1 MTIRE
6 KILTAP
12 RRCEPVPL
20 PLAGVTVYAQ
30 AMSARELV
38 AYQAASTGLRDAA
51 KAAGEAPDGTLLS
64 CLLITRTIRDE
75 AGQPVFTDDDA
86 KALADADGD
95 AVNTL
100 ADAAAKVNGI
110 GAKADAAAEKKS
122 PAPSGGSGSSS
133 PEISAATDPTP
144 TGSSTV

>member
-1 MTIRE
+1 MSIRE
-6 KILTAP
+6 KFLTAAP
-12 RRCEPVPL
+12 RREPVPL
-20 PLAGVTVYAQ
+20 PGLGCTVYAQ

-51 KAAGEAPDGTLLS
+51 KAAGEAPDGTLLT
-64 CLLITRTIRDE
+64 CLLIARTIRDD
-75 AGQPVFTDDDA
+75 GGRPVFTDNDV

-95 AVNTL
+95 AVNKL

-110 GAKADAAAEKKS
+110 GAREDAAAEKKS
-122 PAPSGGSGSSS
+122 PPPSGDSGSASLETS
-133 PEISAATDPTP
+133 ETDRTP